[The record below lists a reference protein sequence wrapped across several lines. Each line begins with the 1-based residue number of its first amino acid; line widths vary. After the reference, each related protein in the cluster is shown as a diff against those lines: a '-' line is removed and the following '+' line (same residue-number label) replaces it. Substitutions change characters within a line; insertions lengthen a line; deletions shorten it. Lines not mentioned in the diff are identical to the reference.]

1 MKIYFT
7 FYIFVFYLGNL
18 YANSND
24 LEIKKL
30 AELIHLEKVRIEQA
44 KLNWAYEKKQ
54 IEFQIKIAKGELNS
68 LRDQRKLVL
77 KKLKEIEAQ
86 YAEVNDLVSKLDQ
99 KTDAFNTELDEAL
112 LTITSFSKF
121 IPSALKKEVDEKV
134 SQALEALKA
143 KNSSFKLQ
151 AYRSLALAYIEL
163 GRSTNRTQ
171 SIITLT
177 NERIEVDIF
186 FLGIYQGYFVS
197 SDQKHAGIIWI
208 DEDANEIIIPT
219 PEYMTLFKHAIKQ
232 VDQQGEPALLY
243 LPVEVRK

>member
-1 MKIYFT
+1 M
-7 FYIFVFYLGNL
+7 
-18 YANSND
+18 
-24 LEIKKL
+24 
-30 AELIHLEKVRIEQA
+30 
-44 KLNWAYEKKQ
+44 
-54 IEFQIKIAKGELNS
+54 
-68 LRDQRKLVL
+68 
-77 KKLKEIEAQ
+77 
-86 YAEVNDLVSKLDQ
+86 
-99 KTDAFNTELDEAL
+99 
-112 LTITSFSKF
+112 
-121 IPSALKKEVDEKV
+121 
-134 SQALEALKA
+134 EALKA

-219 PEYMTLFKHAIKQ
+219 PEHMTLFKHAIKQ

-243 LPVEVRK
+243 LPVEVRQ